1 MKAIK
6 GAFAMQLVQN
16 RFPGILLLLNLNADR
31 VFTIGTILAGLLA
44 GAFLGTAIVG
54 H

>member
-1 MKAIK
+1 
-6 GAFAMQLVQN
+6 MQLV
-16 RFPGILLLLNLNADR
+16 RKAFPGLTLLLNINVDR
-31 VFTIGTILAGLLA
+31 LFTVGTIIVGLLA